1 MSSNSRE
8 LSELG
13 GIISSDTANNQLVIA
28 TGVRFPDAS
37 VQTTAGVSV
46 SLFTGVNDTQNT
58 NITAVNQYA
67 QSAYN
72 KANTSSVTLSDS
84 VSSNSSTTAATSN
97 AVLIAVST
105 ALAYSIAL
113 G

>member
-13 GIISSDTANNQLVIA
+13 GIISSDAANNQLVIA

-37 VQTTAGVSV
+37 VQNTAGASV
-46 SLFTGVNDTQNT
+46 ATV
-58 NITAVNQYA
+58 TAVNNFA

-72 KANTSSVTLSDS
+72 KANTSAVTLSDS
-84 VSSNSSTTAATSN
+84 TSSNSSTTAATSN